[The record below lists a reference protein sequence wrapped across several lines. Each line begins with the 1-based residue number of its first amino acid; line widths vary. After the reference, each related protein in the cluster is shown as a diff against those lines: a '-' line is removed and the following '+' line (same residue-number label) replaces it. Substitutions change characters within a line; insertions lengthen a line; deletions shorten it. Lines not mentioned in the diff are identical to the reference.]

1 MPLGSL
7 VVTPD
12 RLDGAATNSL
22 SPFTE
27 DVYAIAT
34 HYGVPARDVEPAPS
48 QGQVNLTVFM
58 GAELVLRI
66 PRKPKAI
73 EQLAKE
79 AEVIPLVQAAG
90 VPTAALVS
98 YDATRQVGSVPY
110 IVLERLHG
118 PTLAEH
124 DPADRQL
131 AYESIGEILVA
142 LHQIRPNTVGPTST
156 IPAPYTF
163 SPHEVVEE
171 LKAAGEIGTAQ
182 CDWLLRQ
189 FELLKP
195 EGPSQEDPVLLHRD
209 VIASNM
215 IVDRLGRVTALFDWG
230 CAEWGNPARDLVG
243 LPLRTLPDLLAGYR
257 TALHDTASREHDND
271 VSLERD
277 ALWFHLYLALAR
289 LLKEPSTSE
298 DRNWAA
304 PRQATLLDIL
314 AFVSSAIPESW
325 TELLRRLSSR

>member
-1 MPLGSL
+1 M
-7 VVTPD
+7 TPD
-12 RLDGAATNSL
+12 HPDGAATNGL
-22 SPFTE
+22 SPFTD
-27 DVYAIAT
+27 DVYAIAA
-34 HYGVPARDVEPAPS
+34 HYGVPVRDVEPAPS

-58 GAELVLRI
+58 GAELVVRI
-66 PRKPKAI
+66 PRKPKAA

-90 VPTAALVS
+90 VPTSALVS
-98 YDATRQVGSVPY
+98 YDATRQVASVPY

-131 AYESIGEILVA
+131 AHESVGEILVT
-142 LHQIRPNTVGPTST
+142 LHRIRRSRVETTST
-156 IPAPYTF
+156 IPAPFRF
-163 SPHEVVEE
+163 SPHEVVQR
-171 LKAAGEIGTAQ
+171 LKDAGEIGTAQ
-182 CDWLLRQ
+182 CDWLLGQ

-195 EGPSQEDPVLLHRD
+195 EGPSEADPVLLHRD
-209 VIASNM
+209 VIASNL
-215 IVDRLGRVTALFDWG
+215 IVDRQGRVAALFDWG
-230 CAEWGNPARDLVG
+230 CAEWGTPARDLVG
-243 LPLRTLPDLLAGYR
+243 LPLRALPDLLAGYR
-257 TALHDTASREHDND
+257 SALHVAASREHDND
-271 VSLERD
+271 LSLERD

-314 AFVSSAIPESW
+314 TFISNAVPESW
-325 TELLRRLSSR
+325 PELLRRLSPR